1 MDFIQGLLLN
11 AGGFVAFSVALFGV
25 ARAMRSDNAK
35 RFDTYTRG
43 LESRVTALENKL
55 NLSERRRF
63 QLEAILR
70 AAGLAI
76 PPWPDPEFDTVDPG
90 TLTITHH
97 GSLS

>member
-1 MDFIQGLLLN
+1 MDFIQGVLLN
-11 AGGFVAFSVALFGV
+11 VGGFAALSVALFGI
-25 ARAMRSDNAK
+25 ARALRADNAK
-35 RFDTYTRG
+35 RFDTYTAR

-55 NLSERRRF
+55 NLSERRRY

-70 AAGLAI
+70 AAGLPI

-90 TLTITHH
+90 TLTITNH

>member
-1 MDFIQGLLLN
+1 MTEIRDLLVTL
-11 AGGFVAFSVALFGV
+11 GGFTAFVVALFGIG
-25 ARAMRSDNAK
+25 RAMRADNAK
-35 RFDTYTRG
+35 RFDAYTLG
-43 LESRVTALENKL
+43 LEARVTALENKL
-55 NLSERRRF
+55 NLSERRRY

-70 AAGLAI
+70 SAGLPI